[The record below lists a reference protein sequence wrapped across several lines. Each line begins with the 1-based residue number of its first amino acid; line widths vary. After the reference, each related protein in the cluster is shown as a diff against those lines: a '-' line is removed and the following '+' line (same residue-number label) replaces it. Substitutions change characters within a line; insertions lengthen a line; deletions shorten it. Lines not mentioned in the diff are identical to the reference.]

1 MVAVLVVQATVY
13 NVINVVAMGYG
24 FVSAA
29 FAVNVVATMVGGIA
43 IGRIGFVY
51 VQSVF
56 IVMTVV
62 FVVQMTVMQ
71 IVNVVAVFDGGVSA
85 ICAVLVVV
93 MFVGFAGHGCSPKWV
108 CECQCGHC
116 TKSPLLLQVIY

>member
-1 MVAVLVVQATVY
+1 MVAMLVVQATVY

-29 FAVNVVATMVGGIA
+29 FTVNVVATMVGGIA
-43 IGRIGFVY
+43 FGWVGFVH

-62 FVVQMTVMQ
+62 FVVQMTIVQ
-71 IVNVVAVFDGGVSA
+71 IVNVVAMFDGGVSA
-85 ICAVLVVV
+85 ICAMLVVV
-93 MFVGFAGHGCSPKWV
+93 MFVGFASHGVSPKWGV
-108 CECQCGHC
+108 NVNVGIVQNRPFYC
-116 TKSPLLLQVIY
+116 K